1 MAQKC
6 FYCEKTAEYNDLV
19 KEGDNYVVT
28 GVCKKHATNYYGA
41 SWLKKDT
48 AKILKENQKS
58 QRHLS
63 LKERLKG

>member
-28 GVCKKHATNYYGA
+28 GVCKKHCNNYHEA
-41 SWLKKDT
+41 SWVKKDI
-48 AKILKENQKS
+48 KRILRENQKS
-58 QRHLS
+58 QIHLS
-63 LKERLKG
+63 LKKRLKE